1 MEDFRTVLDAKPLE
15 DCKTDLGIETLLKM
29 KLMTKVSEPGENEA
43 WVVEMFPEAVFVS
56 CYRRRTDKFFI
67 VDSET
72 YEKIRGLHWT
82 CSNGYIRTTEKK
94 PRYLQRC
101 IYPNVGKDNIIH
113 HESHLF
119 VYCRNKLTPMTRKE
133 HPQKR
138 TYDKDTFVLKPKGL
152 VKFFREI
159 GFRPKPFEEGTK
171 RYKVVK

>member
-1 MEDFRTVLDAKPLE
+1 MKY
-15 DCKTDLGIETLLKM
+15 KTDLAIAFLLFGTLIM
-29 KLMTKVSEPGENEA
+29 KVSAPGENFA
-43 WVVEMFPEAVFVS
+43 FFIKKFPQYTFVS
-56 CYRRRTDKFFI
+56 CYRRKTNVFFV
-67 VDSET
+67 VDT
-72 YEKIRGLHWT
+72 AIYQKIRKLSWT